1 MQQALNDLEAV
12 LCDPDGR
19 CCIDGSSGDRAIVDR
34 ALSKIRAALA
44 EPEQRKPLSP
54 NLGGAMP

>member
-1 MQQALNDLEAV
+1 MADLRTAAQQALEDLTGV

-19 CCIDGSSGDRAIVDR
+19 CCIDGSSEDRAIVDR

-44 EPEQRKPLSP
+44 EPVAKFHP
-54 NLGGAMP
+54 